1 MCLFQ
6 MQEVTVFID
15 SYMTCITLSDFIPR
29 SKCHQYV
36 TMSDVPKILAM
47 FYVIHEYSL
56 LKAHE
61 NNQLQFL
68 LLVLDFT
75 VNKTETQ

>member
-1 MCLFQ
+1 MHLFQ
-6 MQEVTVFID
+6 TQEVTVFVD

-36 TMSDVPKILAM
+36 SVSDVPKTLAM

-61 NNQLQFL
+61 NNQL
-68 LLVLDFT
+68 
-75 VNKTETQ
+75 

>member
-1 MCLFQ
+1 MRLFQ

-15 SYMTCITLSDFIPR
+15 SYMISITLSDFIPR

-36 TMSDVPKILAM
+36 TISDVPKILAM

-61 NNQLQFL
+61 NYQL
-68 LLVLDFT
+68 
-75 VNKTETQ
+75 